1 VQAMFSGSNHGFLI
15 RDGNESSGD
24 GEQQYN
30 SREKNDGPQLVVRFK
45 PAP

>member
-1 VQAMFSGSNHGFLI
+1 MYTGSNHGFLI
-15 RDGNESSGD
+15 RDLDEGGD
-24 GEQQYN
+24 AEQQYN